1 MTITRSAPPATNGFK
16 SEVLAGLLRPQ
27 KKLPAKYFYDT
38 AGSLLFDRICELP
51 EYYPTRTE
59 MSIMRQFAA
68 AMADRCGA
76 NCLLVQLGA
85 GSLTKVRLLLEH
97 LERPAGY
104 VPVDVSG
111 EHLRAATRALSRDY
125 PDLDVRPVVADFTAP
140 FELPLLAA
148 RRRVVYFPGSTIG
161 NFEPAEADALLRQA
175 ARLVGRG
182 GGLLL
187 GVDLVKPVAVMEQAY
202 NDSAGVT
209 AAFNRNLLVRI
220 NRELGADF
228 DPSTFRHHAFYNAER
243 SRIEMHLVSNRQQ
256 RVRVGSTV
264 FDFRPGESIHTENSH
279 KYDVRKLAARAA
291 ACGLRLDSQ
300 WTDDQNYF
308 AVLDLAAVERGSPC
322 EPRR

>member
-1 MTITRSAPPATNGFK
+1 MTITLSVPSATNGFR
-16 SEVLAGLLRPQ
+16 SEVLAGLLRHQ
-27 KKLPAKYFYDT
+27 KELPAKFFYDA

-59 MSIMRQFAA
+59 LSIMRQYAETMAA
-68 AMADRCGA
+68 LCGA
-76 NCLLVQLGA
+76 NCLLVELGA
-85 GSLTKVRLLLEH
+85 GSLKKVRLLLDH

-111 EHLRAATRALSRDY
+111 DHLKAATRALSREY

-140 FELPLLAA
+140 FELPPIAA
-148 RRRVVYFPGSTIG
+148 RRRMVYFPGSTIG
-161 NFEPAEADALLRQA
+161 NFEPAQADALLRQA
-175 ARLVGRG
+175 ARLVGPG

-187 GVDLVKPVAVMEQAY
+187 GVDLIKPISVMEQAY

-228 DPSTFRHHAFYNAER
+228 DPSAFRHQAFFNAER

-264 FDFRPGESIHTENSH
+264 IDFRPGESIHTENSH
-279 KYDVRKLAARAA
+279 KYDVKELAARAA

-300 WTDDQNYF
+300 WTDDHNYF
-308 AVLDLAAVERGSPC
+308 AVLDLTAVERGSPC
-322 EPRR
+322 EPLR